1 MSVKEKI
8 TKMKNT
14 LKELWYGNI
23 LLNSEKPSEEY
34 RALLR
39 EYCAYSDKIDP
50 TLTKESAEM
59 LEKQREIATH
69 MASVLESD
77 AFSCGFSLGA
87 RMMIDV
93 FLQEL

>member
-1 MSVKEKI
+1 
-8 TKMKNT
+8 MKNT

-23 LLNSEKPSEEY
+23 PSNSEKPSEEY

-39 EYCAYSDKIDP
+39 EFCAYSDKIDP
-50 TLTKESAEM
+50 TLKKESAEL
-59 LEKQREIATH
+59 LEKQREVAMH

-77 AFSCGFSLGA
+77 AFSYGFSLGA
-87 RMMIDV
+87 RLMIDV